1 VWQIHWWHPK
11 IKEGEHSMPERVEL
25 QIKTLCRHDEE
36 RKKGGSEDGMDT
48 DSVPV
53 KYDRR
58 GHGYKLT

>member
-1 VWQIHWWHPK
+1 
-11 IKEGEHSMPERVEL
+11 MPERVEL